1 MRRNRPL
8 LPPETHAPPHAPP
21 PVPPSTPSTRTLF
34 AITLQ
39 ISRCFPALV
48 ALVRAGYLGHVAE
61 AQSAARRIATGIV
74 RGARDRSRDPHPR
87 TLHDQQ
93 RRTQPLTRKRRR
105 PKRAPHL
112 GPPKRSRDKALL

>member
-1 MRRNRPL
+1 MRLNRPL
-8 LPPETHAPPHAPP
+8 LPPEPPAPPDAPP
-21 PVPPSTPSTRTLF
+21 SAPPSTRTLF

-48 ALVRAGYLGHVAE
+48 ALVHAGYLGHVAE

-105 PKRAPHL
+105 PKRAPHS
-112 GPPKRSRDKALL
+112 GPPKRSRDKAPL